1 MSEVQAVTALLCLE
15 AYPVHL
21 YLSVSR
27 KLEPHRKGLPG
38 GKVEVG
44 ETPLEAMV
52 RELLEETGLTS
63 KSSYVML
70 DAEDD
75 DGFRCL
81 TFHVIRF
88 EGEVQTTEKGLVEWL
103 PYEQFTDPETSPF
116 YQYNRKVFALLGV
129 YKDP

>member
-1 MSEVQAVTALLCLE
+1 MSEVQVVTALLCRE
-15 AYPVHL
+15 EYPTHL

-52 RELLEETGLTS
+52 RELKEETGLIS

-70 DAEDD
+70 DDDDD

-88 EGEVQTTEKGLVEWL
+88 EGEIQTNEKGLVEWL
-103 PYEQFTDPETSPF
+103 PHTQFTDPKTSPF
-116 YQYNRKVFALLGV
+116 YLYNRKVFALLGL
-129 YKDP
+129 YTDP